1 MSLKNR
7 KNLVNC
13 DKIIALTRFT
23 SILEGDISSNL
34 ISHLEGLTAVQL
46 AGLKYPSEVHLAL
59 SEQEGREQHKMA
71 GRQKLHTSQANLSHG
86 FEGLLR
92 VESKHKKLDII

>member
-13 DKIIALTRFT
+13 DKIIALTCFT

-59 SEQEGREQHKMA
+59 SEQEGGEQHKMA
-71 GRQKLHTSQANLSHG
+71 GRIEAISQTK
-86 FEGLLR
+86 
-92 VESKHKKLDII
+92 VTYKPSKSEPWL